1 MTLTGPQHTTLDRIA
16 AKHDARVI
24 ALSHGSVVV
33 RYQHGSVRKVTPDGK
48 VRQLAHRDREQVF
61 A

>member
-16 AKHDARVI
+16 DTARVI
-24 ALSHGSVVV
+24 ALSHGSVVI
-33 RYQHGSVRKVTPDGK
+33 RYEFGQVRKVTPAGK
-48 VRQLAHRDREQVF
+48 VAQLSHRDRERVF